1 MSVMASME
9 TLSGAELPNVLA
21 SVGEDED
28 AHVKQRYLDASILI
42 VDDRSLQCDL
52 ITAYLTK
59 AGYTNISQAANGIE
73 ALDMMRSVSPDLVL
87 LDIMM
92 PDMDGYEVCRRIRAD
107 PFTHDIPVLFQS
119 AVNKV
124 EERSRAFEVGAT
136 DMVSKPIYGPELIAR
151 VRIQLENRFLI
162 RELSVYQERLRYE
175 LNMAHGMQKALMP
188 NLDDLAKLSDRYN
201 MGIAA
206 HYEACEELG
215 GDFWSIR
222 PVSDDG
228 IGFVLVDFS
237 GHGVTAALNTF
248 RLHTMLDW
256 MTVRAV
262 DDTGSFLEVVNKFFR
277 RVLPTGQYATMI
289 VGHIDTKNE
298 VLRYASAA
306 HPPPILGS
314 SSTGK
319 AEFLESA
326 GLPIG
331 IKRTAT
337 YEERRVPFTKDSVL
351 FLYSDAL
358 IETPDPAHPVI
369 DRDDLLQ
376 LVREQLGKNTA
387 DDLVENVLN
396 RFFHMAPGPLSDD
409 LSVLCVSNFGSSGAL
424 HREAAD
430 V

>member
-1 MSVMASME
+1 MSVMASIE
-9 TLSGAELPNVLA
+9 SHSDTGPPDVFS
-21 SVGEDED
+21 SVGEGQE
-28 AHVKQRYLDASILI
+28 AHAKQRYLNASILI
-42 VDDRSLQCDL
+42 VDDRRLQRDL
-52 ITAYLTK
+52 IAAYLSK
-59 AGYTNISQAANGIE
+59 AGYSNISQAANGVE
-73 ALDMMRSVSPDLVL
+73 ALEMIKAVNPDLVL

-92 PDMDGYEVCRRIRAD
+92 PDMDGYEVCQRIRSD
-107 PFTHDIPVLFQS
+107 PFSHDIPVLFQS

-151 VRIQLENRFLI
+151 VRIQLEKRFLI
-162 RELSVYQERLRYE
+162 RELSVYRERLRYE

-188 NLDDLAKLSDRYN
+188 NLDDIAKASERHDLS
-201 MGIAA
+201 IAA

-222 PVSDDG
+222 TLSDHRL
-228 IGFVLVDFS
+228 GFVLVDFS

-256 MTVRAV
+256 IAERAI
-262 DDTGSFLEVVNKFFR
+262 DDAGKYIEIINKFFS

-289 VGHIDTKNE
+289 VGQVDTKNE

-306 HPPPILGS
+306 HPPPILGNNR
-314 SSTGK
+314 TGK

-331 IKRTAT
+331 IKRDAT
-337 YEERRVPFTKDSVL
+337 YEERRVPFDKDNIL

-369 DRDDLLQ
+369 DQDGLLQ
-376 LVREQLGKNTA
+376 LVRHQLGKRTA
-387 DDLVENVLN
+387 DDLVENILN
-396 RFFHMAPGPLSDD
+396 RFFLMAPGPLSDD
-409 LSVLCVSNFGSSGAL
+409 LSVLCVCNRGSSGAP
-424 HREAAD
+424 HEEASDA
-430 V
+430 